1 MDYQSR
7 YMIPLRRENFSYTD
21 KKYMD
26 SHSIWT
32 SNLPWETSVTKNRV
46 YTAAVKLRNC
56 KNSRG
61 CVLESHGY
69 RAKEIKILWES
80 YWRAVCKPVL
90 R

>member
-32 SNLPWETSVTKNRV
+32 SNLQWEPSVTKNRV
-46 YTAAVKLRNC
+46 YTAAVKLRN
-56 KNSRG
+56 NHHW
-61 CVLESHGY
+61 LESHGY